1 MLVTLS
7 KFGLPIWF
15 LTSFSLWI
23 WLPTEALLALTPMV
37 CALLLSAVGAVL
49 IYTLHQL
56 YLNQS
61 HHHKGFYSVL
71 FSALLAPP
79 VAVIFA
85 YKLEAL
91 LAIYP
96 LRECAAL
103 AWFLSSMGAVLT
115 IIVCRLLCEVAAH
128 KPQTALGNHHDER
141 GIAKTHVETEF
152 TTAAKVKT

>member
-56 YLNQS
+56 KIEVKSYLQQIILS
-61 HHHKGFYSVL
+61 TMQ
-71 FSALLAPP
+71 
-79 VAVIFA
+79 
-85 YKLEAL
+85 KLQ
-91 LAIYP
+91 I
-96 LRECAAL
+96 
-103 AWFLSSMGAVLT
+103 
-115 IIVCRLLCEVAAH
+115 
-128 KPQTALGNHHDER
+128 
-141 GIAKTHVETEF
+141 
-152 TTAAKVKT
+152 